1 MIRRSL
7 LFWVALLWGVEML
20 LPALFPSGRLIVD
33 PLFLLLAFLG
43 FRRAPGRFLWLQGA
57 ALGFLKDLGTG
68 AVLGGWACAFGLVGV
83 LLGMGSRMVEAEDP
97 FVAGVWVAVL
107 HGAAVV
113 IYALL
118 NVFSDPALRGFPG
131 PWFWL
136 LLSMPAHGFLAAWGF
151 PRLRSLLRR
160 RAPVF

>member
-1 MIRRSL
+1 MIHRSIF
-7 LFWVALLWGVEML
+7 FWAALLWGVDL
-20 LPALFPSGRLIVD
+20 LFPALFPPGRLLID

-43 FRRAPGRFLWLQGA
+43 FRQTPGRFLWLQGA

-68 AVLGGWACAFGLVGV
+68 AMMGGWTCTFGLVGV

-107 HGAAVV
+107 HAVTVV
-113 IYALL
+113 IYALI
-118 NVFSDPALRGFPG
+118 NVLSDPALRGFPG

-136 LLSMPAHGFLAAWGF
+136 PLSMPAQGFLAAWGF
-151 PRLRSLLRR
+151 PRLRSMLRR
-160 RAPVF
+160 RGPVF